1 MVKFEDGRRLEGD
14 DALLWG
20 FTVGDWKVMMHEMKP
35 HAELSTMFFYCVAA
49 MPKNVSGASL

>member
-14 DALLWG
+14 DALLWC
-20 FTVGDWKVMMHEMKP
+20 FTVGDWKVMKL
-35 HAELSTMFFYCVAA
+35 HAEFPTMFFYCVAA